1 MDMRIPIL
9 LNFYGMENG
18 AGKFL
23 VFGQLTYTSVKDF
36 TFKDYSRRKTF
47 RTLLRLYQSKP
58 FANQDLILKFDKG
71 DVKVST
77 NLRGGFRSETD
88 CELSGATLKKV
99 ILKDGSDVKLI
110 EGLYHYSI
118 QHMHSQTLVVSDI
131 DDTLMHSFIAQNMRK
146 FSTLMFTKLE
156 KRKAV
161 EDMQFLLRNLV
172 RSGSC
177 PVYLSNSEQNL
188 YPLIFRFLA
197 HNNFPAGPI
206 FLKQLRSMWDVIRNI
221 KLPLKNQ
228 HKIQTLEELLAFFP
242 NKSFIL
248 IGDNTQS
255 DLQIYIDIAK
265 KYKDRVK
272 FIIIRRVLA
281 NDDEKVIHEAAK
293 VLAPHGVRFFYDDLF
308 PKDLDFS
315 TSHLDF
321 TQSTS

>member
-1 MDMRIPIL
+1 MKGKIPIL
-9 LNFYGMENG
+9 LNFYGLGNG

-58 FANQDLILKFDKG
+58 FANQELILKFDKG
-71 DVKVST
+71 EVGVST
-77 NLRGGFRSETD
+77 NIRGGFRSETN
-88 CELSGATLKKV
+88 CNLSGATLEQV
-99 ILKDGSDVKLI
+99 LLKDGSDVKLV
-110 EGLYHYSI
+110 EGLYPYSI
-118 QHMHSQTLVVSDI
+118 QQMKSGTVVVSDI
-131 DDTLMHSFIAQNMRK
+131 DDTLMHSFIAQKMRK
-146 FSTLMFTKLE
+146 FRTLMFTKLE

-161 EDMQFLLRNLV
+161 TDMQHLV
-172 RSGSC
+172 NTLARSGSC

-197 HNNFPAGPI
+197 HNNFPAGAI
-206 FLKQLRSMWDVIRNI
+206 FLKQLRSLWDVIRNI

-228 HKIQTLEELLAFFP
+228 HKIQTLEELLVFFP
-242 NKSFIL
+242 NKTFIL
-248 IGDNTQS
+248 IGDNTQH

-272 FIIIRRVLA
+272 FIIIRRVLEH
-281 NDDEKVIHEAAK
+281 NDEKMINEVVKE
-293 VLAPHGVRFFYDDLF
+293 LAPYGVKFFYDDVF

-315 TSHLDF
+315 ATHLDF
-321 TQSTS
+321 KRATS